1 MRLPVARAWKAL
13 LFTAAALTVGF
24 ASAPS
29 HAEDKTI
36 KVGIMGGEDE
46 DVWKVVAEE
55 GKKHGLNIER
65 ITFND
70 YNQPN
75 EALSA
80 RKSTPTHSSTSP
92 IWTSRLQAARLQDQ
106 RCRLYR
112 SLADRHLFP
121 QGEEA

>member
-1 MRLPVARAWKAL
+1 MSSALSRYALSRRAGLKAL

-65 ITFND
+65 VTFND

-75 EALSA
+75 EALE
-80 RKSTPTHSSTSP
+80 RKEIDANAFQH
-92 IWTSRLQAARLQDQ
+92 
-106 RCRLYR
+106 
-112 SLADRHLFP
+112 
-121 QGEEA
+121 